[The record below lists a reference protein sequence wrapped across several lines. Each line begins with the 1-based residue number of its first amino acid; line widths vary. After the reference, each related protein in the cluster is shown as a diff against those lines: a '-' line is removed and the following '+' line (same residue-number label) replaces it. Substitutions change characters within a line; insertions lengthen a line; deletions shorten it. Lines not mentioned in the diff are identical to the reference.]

1 VYVLEDTGRGRGLSI
16 VTPESADVDLSSPRL
31 VKGRLV
37 LVVRFE
43 YSLGGMACLVTGQ
56 SLFII
61 IHKEQPFCLESR
73 STTTAAIKSRAF
85 HKPGSDTVRG
95 RRTSLALKRLVTSFF
110 LTQQEQLCHSLIKMR
125 YLQHRITCTKPR
137 QAERAKGKGK
147 GKTPTPEQKP
157 KTTSQNNQQK
167 TENN

>member
-37 LVVRFE
+37 LVARFE
-43 YSLGGMACLVTGQ
+43 YSLGGMACCSLVTGQ

-110 LTQQEQLCHSLIKMR
+110 
-125 YLQHRITCTKPR
+125 
-137 QAERAKGKGK
+137 
-147 GKTPTPEQKP
+147 
-157 KTTSQNNQQK
+157 
-167 TENN
+167 